1 MYTYARMC
9 IKIAANIAIF
19 SQLLKFYRLFL

>member
-9 IKIAANIAIF
+9 TKIAANIAIF
-19 SQLLKFYRLFL
+19 SQNPKFSIIFL